1 MSMLSVTMQTRWH
14 CAGPELE
21 RKKPNTHAFRRIFA
35 GHAFWLACS
44 LCIAPATVRA
54 DKEAARDFYAGATVL
69 GGLALLAP
77 EPSLTKAAGVG
88 ACVGQGVGLV
98 GMGIWDI
105 FALAPTTPDTNY
117 ATVASVVP
125 VIFTPVSG
133 MGQAFD
139 DINASLV
146 LGGLV
151 VDYSRLVDVS
161 LQRYYGA
168 VAASD
173 ASAALMQQ
181 VAASYFLSE
190 LESDMAAWRSSLQTV
205 SAGVGGS
212 PFATLTITQG
222 DVLSFR
228 DDVVT
233 SGFPAWENFVFLEMQ
248 ATPQELTLA
257 RAEVGL
263 LTGNAIPSGLTGSV
277 VFEQMASSMGQV
289 NLSELLPKDFVVVPE
304 IDPAGIGSVLALV
317 TGVLAMIEQRR
328 RRGAASTAIA
338 A

>member
-1 MSMLSVTMQTRWH
+1 
-14 CAGPELE
+14 
-21 RKKPNTHAFRRIFA
+21 
-35 GHAFWLACS
+35 
-44 LCIAPATVRA
+44 
-54 DKEAARDFYAGATVL
+54 
-69 GGLALLAP
+69 
-77 EPSLTKAAGVG
+77 
-88 ACVGQGVGLV
+88 
-98 GMGIWDI
+98 MGIWDI

-317 TGVLAMIEQRR
+317 TGALGLIERR
-328 RRGAASTAIA
+328 RMKVA
-338 A
+338 